1 MVRYCAALMLLMCS
15 CSVWAQTILSL
26 YQRVA
31 EDYHMPASVL
41 YSLALGESKVRLK
54 SGIVRPWP
62 WTLNVQGKPYFFMPT
77 LMKRAKRY
85 FRTPLRSGLYSS
97 FKSIGERVMK
107 RLFTLLLPIA
117 LSALV
122 SPVYAKDP
130 LVQMLPVRTP
140 GMSPGLVA
148 RKAITQSVGQPL
160 FIVGDDA
167 RSHRWLRAKRDYL
180 TRIHAV
186 GVVVNVNDARG

>member
-1 MVRYCAALMLLMCS
+1 
-15 CSVWAQTILSL
+15 
-26 YQRVA
+26 
-31 EDYHMPASVL
+31 
-41 YSLALGESKVRLK
+41 
-54 SGIVRPWP
+54 
-62 WTLNVQGKPYFFMPT
+62 
-77 LMKRAKRY
+77 
-85 FRTPLRSGLYSS
+85 
-97 FKSIGERVMK
+97 MK

-122 SPVYAKDP
+122 SPAYAKDP

-140 GMSPGLVA
+140 GMSPGQVA

-167 RSHRWLRAKRDYL
+167 RSHRWLRAKQDYL

-186 GVVVNVNDARG
+186 GVVVNVNDARGWRRMTQYGLTVYPVRGDDFANAFGITHYPVLVEDHTVKQ